1 MKMRILSF
9 IAFMLMISY
18 SLNKSEEEKCNIFEK
33 DLINEFN
40 NDPNTKDLEKGYNEI
55 KVKKNEQFTLNFTN
69 LNYDKDEQDLLI
81 YTDLN
86 KVSEDISQF
95 DIFNETLYD
104 EKIIKFTSND
114 DKSCFLDIEIV
125 NKGEFVVNKNITRE
139 GFYKGVIDMRQND
152 QESKFYVNLIP
163 SDNNSDLYF
172 FQTNKSSVRD
182 DNKNRFKLYYLNEL
196 ENKTLEQIISDSIS
210 KSMKRERCINGKLE
224 IFGYSYKD
232 LDKDVSISIG
242 YKQIK
247 GTGILGPIISL
258 SVLFVALI
266 IIIAIFIKNTYYNTN
281 KRRYRDTTTEED

>member
-1 MKMRILSF
+1 MKMRIISF
-9 IAFMLMISY
+9 ITFMLMISY

-40 NDPNTKDLEKGYNEI
+40 NDPNTKVLKKGYNEI
-55 KVKKNEQFTLNFTN
+55 KVNKNEQFTLNFTN
-69 LNYDKDEQDLLI
+69 LNYDKAEQDLLI

-95 DIFNETLYD
+95 DIFNETLYA
-104 EKIIKFTSND
+104 EKIIKFTPNE

-172 FQTNKSSVRD
+172 FQTNISSVRD
-182 DNKNRFKLYYLNEL
+182 DNKDRINLYYFNDFG
-196 ENKTLEQIISDSIS
+196 NKKLGEVISYI
-210 KSMKRERCINGKLE
+210 KANPMKRERCINGKVE
-224 IFGYSYKD
+224 IFGFDYKN
-232 LDKDVSISIG
+232 LDKDIKVKIG
-242 YKQIK
+242 YTQIK
-247 GTGILGPIISL
+247 GTGILGPILSL
-258 SVLFVALI
+258 SILFAALVVVT
-266 IIIAIFIKNTYYNTN
+266 AIFIKNTYFDTGYKNKTN
-281 KRRYRDTTTEED
+281 LKADE